1 LLTHKDEREIENEM
15 KGLKKL
21 NKDSSTE
28 TTTRLKHTLTS
39 VNGLVEKKDIR
50 EFVDKYLLAAD
61 ARALRKFMLLVSP
74 DVNLVFYPDDVSGGV
89 DLPIG
94 IGFFWPDV

>member
-1 LLTHKDEREIENEM
+1 M

-21 NKDSSTE
+21 NKDSSTAV
-28 TTTRLKHTLTS
+28 TTRLKHTLTS
-39 VNGLVEKKDIR
+39 VNDLTEKKDIR
-50 EFVDKYLLAAD
+50 QFVEKYLLAAD
-61 ARALRKFMLLVSP
+61 ARALRLHMISVTP
-74 DVNLVFYPDDVSGGV
+74 DVNMKFYPDGVSGGV